1 MSSFLSRG
9 SHLLCSRFHCSPT
22 VYVCGILGSA
32 DIASNGE
39 DLWQAIDFV
48 ALRQLIGARDD
59 KSIWLCGA
67 PIHTCGNIILGDPA
81 CDRFQLNPPTFERV
95 MPVEELRDE
104 YLLEVL
110 KAALKLKRSDI
121 LVLVLVGHGDPSAG
135 SFIIGEKEMQSM
147 LTKKL
152 LERAVTETK
161 GTIFLI
167 NTACYSGSWESPCWT
182 LLAAA
187 ASHEEAPSIAA
198 SGSGKCRGGF
208 FTNALIAEHMHE
220 FGINAPRPASVD
232 DTGYRGPQCTHDFSS
247 EKPTNPSRRLP
258 KPSLRDWIHQLQDD
272 IGRVYTTAN
281 ITFLPCSSS
290 EPHSLPFLPL
300 NSPKAT
306 LHCLPCIPP
315 SLPTEPALF
324 STANTI
330 ILPSKL
336 PTQELTKLSASD
348 EAELVEMAMDI
359 LRFMPPSVPSEHRV
373 ALRSWKVIHAVQRGE
388 EPLGEMEKGRLLS
401 VLRNRECCRKCALS
415 IARNLGWEKE
425 VAELGGPGGKQSQ
438 LVARHTL
445 LEEAEASG
453 CLVRSLIVQEGPV
466 RVWTSVA
473 GWLARVWD
481 AAGRPIITVEDWE
494 QAVEEVHSVQFVCSI
509 VA

>member
-1 MSSFLSRG
+1 MSSFLSCFR
-9 SHLLCSRFHCSPT
+9 RSPA
-22 VYVCGILGSA
+22 VRVCGLLGSA

-39 DLWQAIDFV
+39 ELWQATDFV
-48 ALRQLIGARDD
+48 ALRELIGAHGD
-59 KSIWLCGA
+59 KSIWLCSA

-81 CDRFQLNPPTFERV
+81 CDRLQFNPPTFETV
-95 MPVEELRDE
+95 VPVEELLVV
-104 YLLEVL
+104 YLLEVNR
-110 KAALKLKRSDI
+110 AALKLKHSEI
-121 LVLVLVGHGDPSAG
+121 LVLVLVGHGDPATG
-135 SFIIGEKEMQSM
+135 SFIVGDNEMQGI

-152 LERAVTETK
+152 LEHAVTRTK
-161 GTIFLI
+161 GTIFLLS
-167 NTACYSGSWESPCWT
+167 TACYSGSWESPCWT

-198 SGSGKCRGGF
+198 SGSGKCRF
-208 FTNALIAEHMHE
+208 FTSALIAEHAHE
-220 FGINAPRPASVD
+220 FGINTPHPASVD
-232 DTGYRGPQCTHDFSS
+232 ETGYSGSQYAHDFGH

-258 KPSLRDWIHQLQDD
+258 KPSLQGVCDWIHQLRDD

-290 EPHSLPFLPL
+290 EPHLLPFLPL

-306 LHCLPCIPP
+306 LHHLSCIPP
-315 SLPTEPALF
+315 SLPTEPALS
-324 STANTI
+324 STGKTQS
-330 ILPSKL
+330 ILPPSRL
-336 PTQELTKLSASD
+336 PTQELMELSVSD
-348 EAELVEMAMDI
+348 EAELVEMATEV

-373 ALRSWKVIHAVQRGE
+373 ILRSWKVIHAIQRGE
-388 EPLGEMEKGRLLS
+388 EPLDKTKKSRLLS

-425 VAELGGPGGKQSQ
+425 IAQLGGPCGKQSQ

-453 CLVRSLIVQEGPV
+453 CLVRSLIVREGPI

-473 GWLARVWD
+473 GWLARVWE
-481 AAGRPIITVEDWE
+481 AAGRPIITAKDWE
-494 QAVEEVHSVQFVCSI
+494 EAVEKFHSIQFLHSI
-509 VA
+509 IAD